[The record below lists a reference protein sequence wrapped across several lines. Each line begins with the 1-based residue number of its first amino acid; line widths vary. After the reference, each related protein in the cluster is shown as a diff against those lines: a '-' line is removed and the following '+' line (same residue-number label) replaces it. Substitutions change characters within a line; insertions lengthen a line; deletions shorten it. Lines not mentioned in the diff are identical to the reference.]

1 MKQGA
6 GSRRRHTVERLW
18 AGQGQP
24 DPESTTLRKEGQS
37 RNQDGKEPRAAWAGT
52 RSCNQQ
58 EKQVGP
64 EQKPRLLM
72 IGTSEKKKEERKN
85 GSMETIM
92 EVSQRIL
99 QNYHLIQGSLQSKHS
114 GAWQDR
120 APVEAELLTLPK
132 DGSNPSVHWQ
142 MNA

>member
-1 MKQGA
+1 
-6 GSRRRHTVERLW
+6 
-18 AGQGQP
+18 
-24 DPESTTLRKEGQS
+24 
-37 RNQDGKEPRAAWAGT
+37 
-52 RSCNQQ
+52 
-58 EKQVGP
+58 
-64 EQKPRLLM
+64 M

-132 DGSNPSVHWQ
+132 DESNPSVHWQ